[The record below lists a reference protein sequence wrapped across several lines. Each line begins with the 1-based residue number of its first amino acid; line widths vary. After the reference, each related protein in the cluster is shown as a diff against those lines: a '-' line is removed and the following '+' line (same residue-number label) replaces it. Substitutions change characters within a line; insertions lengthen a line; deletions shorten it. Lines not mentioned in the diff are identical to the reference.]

1 MGRSAAPASIID
13 AHTNFL
19 LPADFIVPSFT
30 RYLLLGRCFHIA
42 RPLCKR
48 TQRLRV
54 RILGSVPIQHQFALQ
69 QWVPA
74 MATSLATPTIS
85 DAGTVRLVEQV
96 RGSKIVDGGHGT
108 IWIIRISVDRVAL
121 AA

>member
-1 MGRSAAPASIID
+1 MLSCRSAA
-13 AHTNFL
+13 L
-19 LPADFIVPSFT
+19 QADSTFACT
-30 RYLLLGRCFHIA
+30 H
-42 RPLCKR
+42 
-48 TQRLRV
+48 
-54 RILGSVPIQHQFALQ
+54 LGSVPIQHQFSLQ
-69 QWVPA
+69 QWVAA